1 MMGSVSLFRF
11 KDIVRLTNGEVVVN
25 PQRDPLIETVVV
37 DSREARRG
45 SLFVPLEGTRTDGH
59 EHLDEAIMK
68 GAEVC
73 LIKLSKWQRYRREA
87 EVRAKERKAG
97 LVLVED
103 PLRAMQS
110 LACHYIQGFSSLV
123 RVGIT
128 GSNGKT
134 TTKEI
139 VGRILSRVA
148 GTCINEGNMNSDIGL
163 PLSCF
168 RVRKEDR
175 FAVFEMGMNRPG
187 EMDELADIV
196 LPHYAL
202 ITNIGLAHI
211 EYIGSKD
218 DIAKE
223 KKRVFKHFSRGNTG
237 FLYEDEPYYDFL
249 KEGIPGIVQPYGPK
263 NTQGYGGNENLGLDG
278 TTINWEGL
286 QVHFPLFGFH
296 NLVNALG
303 AISLTAA
310 LGADREAIKKGLESV
325 EPLFGRS
332 QIIRNSITI
341 IQDSYNANPDSMR
354 TVLEFFSR
362 LVWKGRK
369 IAVLGSM
376 LELGESSGSAH
387 AEIGRLAAEL
397 DVDLLFFY
405 GSEMEQAY
413 EALRSSGYS
422 GSCFWTVDFQTLLER
437 TRRNVRAG
445 DVVLIKGSRGV
456 SLENLVE
463 PLFREVA

>member
-1 MMGSVSLFRF
+1 MPLFRF
-11 KDIVRLTNGEVVVN
+11 DDIVRHTSGEVAVDF
-25 PQRDPLIETVVV
+25 QRDSQIETVVI
-37 DSREARRG
+37 DSRETRRG
-45 SLFVPLEGTRTDGH
+45 SLFVPLKGSRTDGH
-59 EHLDEAIMK
+59 EYLAEALDN

-73 LIKLSKWQRYRREA
+73 MIRRSCWQKYRRSIGTMA
-87 EVRAKERKAG
+87 MERKAG

-103 PLRAMQS
+103 PLRAMQK
-110 LACHYIQGFSSLV
+110 LARHYVQGFPNLI
-123 RVGIT
+123 RIGIT

-139 VGRILSRVA
+139 AGRVLSQVDR
-148 GTCINEGNMNSDIGL
+148 TIINEGNMNSDIGL

-168 RVRKEDR
+168 RVQEKDR

-196 LPHYAL
+196 NPDFAL
-202 ITNIGLAHI
+202 ITNVGIAHI
-211 EYIGSKD
+211 EFIGSKN

-223 KKRVFKHFSRGNTG
+223 KKRIFKHFSCDNSG

-249 KEGIPGIVQPYGPK
+249 CEGIVGSVRPYGPK
-263 NTQGYGGNENLGLDG
+263 TTQGYGGNENLGLDG
-278 TTINWEGL
+278 TIIHWEGL
-286 QVHFPLFGFH
+286 QVHFPLFGIH

-303 AISLTAA
+303 AVSLAAA
-310 LGADREAIKKGLESV
+310 LGADRTAVKKGLEGV

-332 QIIRNSITI
+332 QIIRNSITV
-341 IQDSYNANPDSMR
+341 IQDCYNANPESMR

-362 LVWKGRK
+362 LSWKGRK

-376 LELGESSGSAH
+376 LELGERSGDAH
-387 AEIGRLAAEL
+387 AEIGRLASEL
-397 DVDLLFFY
+397 DVDLLCLF

-413 EALRSSGYS
+413 EALRTSGFS
-422 GSCFWTVDFQTLLER
+422 GRCFWTVDFSTLLEK

-463 PLFREVA
+463 PLFSDVA